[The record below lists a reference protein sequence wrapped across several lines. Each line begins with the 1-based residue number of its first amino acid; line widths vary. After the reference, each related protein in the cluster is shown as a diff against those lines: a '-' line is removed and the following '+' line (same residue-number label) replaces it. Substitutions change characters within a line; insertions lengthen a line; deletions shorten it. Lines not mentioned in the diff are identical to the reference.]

1 MQEEAAKNLSDK
13 KQAQLQVQ
21 KDILPYAMPQL
32 EKLSGHTAVEH
43 LAKIEQD
50 AYKSGEKTGFA
61 AGEKKALVLIERLE
75 AIIREMTTLKERTIR
90 ELEPKFVELAV
101 SIARKIILREL
112 ALQPDTLV
120 NITKEAIMRI
130 ERTGQI
136 TIKIN
141 HALYDLFIR
150 HKQELLSIHPDIIF
164 DIDPSV
170 STLGSVVQGPVED
183 VVTDVDEQIRDM
195 IKDMGEKL
203 ARA

>member
-13 KQAQLQVQ
+13 KQAAEE
-21 KDILPYAMPQL
+21 KDILPYAMPEL
-32 EKLSGHTAVEH
+32 KKLSGPGAVKH
-43 LAKIEQD
+43 LEKIERD
-50 AYKSGEKTGFA
+50 AYIVGEKAGFA
-61 AGEKKALVLIERLE
+61 AGEKKAVALIERLE
-75 AIIREMTTLKERTIR
+75 AIIREMTTLKEKTLRD
-90 ELEPKFVELAV
+90 LEPSLVELAV

-112 ALQPDTLV
+112 ALQPETLV

-183 VVTDVDEQIRDM
+183 VVTDVDEQIRVL

>member
-13 KQAQLQVQ
+13 KQSSEQ
-21 KDILPYAMPQL
+21 KDILPYNMPHL
-32 EKLSGHTAVEH
+32 EKLSGKTAVEH
-43 LAKIEQD
+43 LAKIERD
-50 AYKSGEKTGFA
+50 AYRAGENTGFA
-61 AGEKKALVLIERLE
+61 AGEKKALALIERLE
-75 AIIREMTTLKERTIR
+75 VIIMEMLTLKERTIK
-90 ELEPKFVELAV
+90 ELEPRLVELAV

-112 ALQPDTLV
+112 ALKPETLV
-120 NITKEAIMRI
+120 DITKEAIMRI

-141 HALYDLFIR
+141 HALYDLFIN

-170 STLGSVVQGPVED
+170 SALGSVVQGPVED

-203 ARA
+203 ARD

>member
-1 MQEEAAKNLSDK
+1 MSDK
-13 KQAQLQVQ
+13 KQTQLQVQ
-21 KDILPYAMPQL
+21 KDILPYKMPEL
-32 EKLSGHTAVEH
+32 EKLSGLTAVKH
-43 LAKIEQD
+43 LEKIERD
-50 AYKSGEKTGFA
+50 ACIAGEKAGFA
-61 AGEKKALVLIERLE
+61 AGEKKALVLIESLE
-75 AIIREMTTLKERTIR
+75 EIIREMTILKERTIR
-90 ELEPKFVELAV
+90 ELEPRLVELAV

-112 ALQPDTLV
+112 ALQPETLV
-120 NITKEAIMRI
+120 NMTKEAIMRI

-141 HALYDLFIR
+141 HALYDLFIK

-170 STLGSVVQGPVED
+170 SAFGSVVQGPVED